1 MPAHSIYL
9 ARLSDAERAALE
21 KRLYDRQSG
30 RCFLCDEPIDL
41 NVQRDALHIDHIIPI
56 VAKGPDDPSNF
67 GLTHAPC
74 NERKGAT
81 NLEIA
86 KLLFRFQRIQD
97 KARAENGRG
106 ANLEDILKTVCTE
119 SRSLRLKVGDSV
131 VRFSLADDPTV
142 HNVPFH
148 TDEKSRMQY
157 FFAVLPIEYLHHDD
171 RINPRT
177 IGGSLRGLMEEFYAG
192 RPQLHVSLAWWRPDD
207 DGVGPVKVFDGQH
220 KAAAQI
226 LLGARQLPVR
236 VFLNPDLKV
245 LLQANTNAGDTL
257 KQVAFDMAVMRHLGS
272 ALYRERLAEY
282 RKAKNLL
289 ESDLS
294 FSEQDLV
301 FHFRASRRETQK
313 YILDSVRN
321 AITHDPDNRLIEFV
335 EMAGKSSEKP
345 LSYSA
350 IEKTFF
356 SLFLYLKPLS
366 TPLNHLEE
374 EGKNPRHLEHV
385 QMVRLMNLYADNI
398 LVGRWDPEQ
407 PTSKLEHKIQKGEMV
422 PHKHLAAHRLSR
434 EEVLHATLTYVALVI
449 KNFYAYTGEHLDEER
464 MLHVAHPDALWMRIE
479 NFLGNLRNLPC
490 WVDGH
495 LSGNVFGAKFS
506 RDYWLHIFKHGTA
519 PNGTRVLAEPLDI
532 KKMITVAGGEPVGI

>member
-9 ARLSDAERAALE
+9 ARLSDTDRAALE
-21 KRLYDRQSG
+21 QRLYERQSG
-30 RCFLCDEPIDL
+30 KCFLCDEPIDL
-41 NVQRDALHIDHIIPI
+41 DVQRESLHIDHIIPI
-56 VAKGPDDPSNF
+56 VAKGPDDPINF
-67 GLTHAPC
+67 ALTHAPC

-86 KLLFRFQRIQD
+86 RLLARFHKIQD
-97 KARAENGRG
+97 HAKAENGRG
-106 ANLEDILKTVCTE
+106 ANLEDILGTVCAK
-119 SRSLRLKVGDSV
+119 SRRLRIKLSDRE
-131 VRFSLADDPTV
+131 VRFSLADDPALQTI
-142 HNVPFH
+142 PLF
-148 TDEKSRMQY
+148 TDAKSGMQY
-157 FFAVLPIEYLHHDD
+157 FFAVLPVDYLHHDD

-192 RPQLHVSLAWWRPDD
+192 RPQLHVSLAWWRAED
-207 DGVGPVKVFDGQH
+207 DGAGPVKVFDGQH

-226 LLGARQLPVR
+226 LLGARQLPMRIFV
-236 VFLNPDLKV
+236 NPDLKV
-245 LLQANTNAGDTL
+245 LLQANTNAGYTL

-282 RKAKNLL
+282 RKAKKLL
-289 ESDLS
+289 EADLS
-294 FSEQDLV
+294 FSEQDV
-301 FHFRASRRETQK
+301 VSHFRASRRETQK

-321 AITHDPDNRLIEFV
+321 AITHDPDNRLIELV

-366 TPLNHLEE
+366 TPLDHLEE
-374 EGKNPRHLEHV
+374 EGKNPRYLEHV
-385 QMVRLMNLYADNI
+385 QMVRLMNLYADTI

-407 PTSKLEHKIQKGEMV
+407 PTSKLEHKLQQGEMV

-449 KNFYAYTGEHLDEER
+449 KNFYAYTGEHLDEDR
-464 MLHVAHPDALWMRIE
+464 MLHVAHPDALWTRIE
-479 NFLGNLRNLPC
+479 NLLLNLRNLPC

-506 RDYWLHIFKHGTA
+506 RDYWLHIFKHATA
-519 PNGTRVLAEPLDI
+519 PNGTRVLTEPLDI
-532 KKMITVAGGEPVGI
+532 KKMISVPGGEPVAA